1 MAVYLIRNRSLKAL
15 RDALIDQLYETYDM
29 VYVSQGDKFSDDQV
43 SMIARGDMEGL
54 WESTEEWESDNRY
67 ESAKYTI
74 TEDLASVIREWE
86 GEDDA
91 DYSELAEDFDN
102 SDEWQEVR
110 YAIEERDTSNWM
122 AQLARGS
129 GQVLMRITA
138 LDEDDALSYQEVGSR
153 QLLSLIGLPDT
164 EHNVEQARS
173 VIANASPEYSVCM
186 GAWLASVDVEDLVK
200 LPYDCTEI
208 KITNPGFW
216 FGNMFAGSGWA
227 EQFEGTIT
235 IKREDLRTDRD
246 AFGYG
251 WIATSGSYENAFPV
265 EFEPVPNSV
274 TSSE

>member
-15 RDALIDQLYETYDM
+15 RDALIDQLDETYDM

-43 SMIARGDMEGL
+43 AMIARGDMESFD
-54 WESTEEWESDNRY
+54 ESTSEWEGDNRY

-74 TEDLASVIREWE
+74 TEDLASIIREWE
-86 GEDDA
+86 YEDGA

-110 YAIEERDTSNWM
+110 YAIEERDTSDWI

-129 GQVLMRITA
+129 GQVLMRIMA
-138 LDEDDALSYQEVGSR
+138 LDEDDAFSFQEVKPRTLLTAIGIR
-153 QLLSLIGLPDT
+153 QTKANFAI
-164 EHNVEQARS
+164 AREI
-173 VIANASPEYSVCM
+173 IANASPEYSVCM

-200 LPYDCTEI
+200 MPYDCTEI
-208 KITNPGFW
+208 RITNPGFW

-235 IKREDLRTDRD
+235 IKREDMRTDRD

-251 WIATSGSYENAFPV
+251 WIATSGCYESAFPV

-274 TSSE
+274 TPTE